1 MIQSRAMI
9 AQLSISQWTARKQDK
24 KVSAQ
29 VEASHGAHDAG
40 KYNKL
45 LVSKAL
51 LDPISKLAAK
61 VREYHYSVTLP
72 WSDAGAL
79 LPSTLFMEYAAKMRG
94 FKAEFQK
101 SVDSMLGQYPAE
113 VQAARVRLGT
123 MYNPGDYPKAWE
135 LKDRFAINLEFM
147 PVPDAQDFRVD
158 VSNEAQDELRASVR
172 QSVADRQADA
182 VKATFARVRDVVSKI
197 ADRLSIEDAIFKD
210 TLIFNARDLC
220 LVLKALN
227 ITDDSALDA
236 IHDEITAHLIKYPDT
251 IRQNPLLRK
260 QIADKAA
267 EILLMLP

>member
-1 MIQSRAMI
+1 MIQSRAML

-24 KVSAQ
+24 KVSAE
-29 VEASHGAHDAG
+29 VEAQHGAHDAG

-45 LVSKAL
+45 LVNKAL

-61 VREYHYSVTLP
+61 VRDYHYSVTLP

-79 LPSTLFMEYAAKMRG
+79 LPSTLFMDYTAKMRG
-94 FKAEFQK
+94 FRNEFQAA
-101 SVDSMLGQYPAE
+101 VNTMVNQYPNE

-123 MYNPGDYPKAWE
+123 MYNPGDYPEAWQ
-135 LKDRFAINLEFM
+135 LKDRFSINLEFT

-158 VSNEAQDELRASVR
+158 VSNEAQDELRASVK

-197 ADRLSIEDAIFKD
+197 AERLSVDDSIFKD
-210 TLIFNARDLC
+210 TLIYNARDLC

-227 ITDDSALDA
+227 ITDDPALDA
-236 IHDEITAHLIKYPDT
+236 VHAEIYNHLLKHPDA
-251 IRQNPLLRK
+251 IRRDPVLRREV
-260 QIADKAA
+260 ANKAA
-267 EILLMLP
+267 EILLTLP

>member
-1 MIQSRAMI
+1 MIQSRAML

-24 KVSAQ
+24 KVSAE

-45 LVSKAL
+45 LVNKVL

-61 VREYHYSVTLP
+61 VREYHYSMTLP

-79 LPSTLFMEYAAKMRG
+79 LPSALFMDYTVKMRG

-101 SVDSMLGQYPAE
+101 AVGAMLDQYPAE

-123 MYNPGDYPKAWE
+123 MYNPGDYPEAWE
-135 LKDRFAINLEFM
+135 LKDRFAINLEFT

-158 VSNEAQDELRASVR
+158 VSNEAQDELRASVK

-197 ADRLSIEDAIFKD
+197 ADRLSVENSIFKD
-210 TLIFNARDLC
+210 TLIFNADDLC

-227 ITDDSALDA
+227 ITDDPA
-236 IHDEITAHLIKYPDT
+236 ITAVHGEITTHLLKHPEN
-251 IRQNPLLRK
+251 IRRDPVLRRMV
-260 QIADKAA
+260 ADKAA
-267 EILLMLP
+267 EILATLP